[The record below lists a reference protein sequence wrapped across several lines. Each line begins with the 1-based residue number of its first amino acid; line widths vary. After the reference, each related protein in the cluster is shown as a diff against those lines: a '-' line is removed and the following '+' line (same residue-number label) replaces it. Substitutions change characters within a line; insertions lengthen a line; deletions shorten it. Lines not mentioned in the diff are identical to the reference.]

1 MKFQAITLLV
11 GQLACLT
18 TANPVSRTTTVTYQA
33 ENAQLNG
40 VQVETKYNGYTG
52 KFTRWLILQVSVK
65 SNTNNS

>member
-52 KFTRWLILQVSVK
+52 KFTR
-65 SNTNNS
+65 